1 MQKTNFSRIVLQLNN
16 IFFGFLS
23 DTWRIKS
30 IGLISVLT
38 GYFLFANFL
47 TKFISEGKNELIMVP
62 IIIVFIEIIVRIK
75 PAASSKFFYLWTV
88 VDKLRIG
95 AIYAVILEAF
105 KLGSQTTLLLL
116 QLDKQILELSQLK
129 LIYLKI

>member
-1 MQKTNFSRIVLQLNN
+1 MQKTNFSRITLQLNTL
-16 IFFGFLS
+16 FFGFLS
-23 DTWRIKS
+23 DTWRSKS
-30 IGLISVLT
+30 ISLIAVLT

-75 PAASSKFFYLWTV
+75 PSSNSKFYYLWSV

-105 KLGSQTTLLLL
+105 KLGS
-116 QLDKQILELSQLK
+116 
-129 LIYLKI
+129 

>member
-1 MQKTNFSRIVLQLNN
+1 MQKTNFSRITYQLNN
-16 IFFGFLS
+16 LFFGFLS
-23 DTWRIKS
+23 NTWKTKS
-30 IGLISVLT
+30 IGIISVLI

-62 IIIVFIEIIVRIK
+62 IIIFVIEIIIRVK
-75 PAASSKFFYLWTV
+75 PATSSKFYYLWTV

-105 KLGSQTTLLLL
+105 KLGS
-116 QLDKQILELSQLK
+116 
-129 LIYLKI
+129 

>member
-1 MQKTNFSRIVLQLNN
+1 MQKTNFSKITHQLNN
-16 IFFGFLS
+16 LLFGFLS

-62 IIIVFIEIIVRIK
+62 IIIVFIEFIIRIK
-75 PAASSKFFYLWTV
+75 PSSSSKFYYIWTV

-95 AIYAVILEAF
+95 AVYAIILEAF
-105 KLGSQTTLLLL
+105 KLGS
-116 QLDKQILELSQLK
+116 
-129 LIYLKI
+129 

>member
-1 MQKTNFSRIVLQLNN
+1 MQKTNFSRIFYQLNN
-16 IFFGFLS
+16 FLFGFLS
-23 DTWRIKS
+23 DTWRSKS
-30 IGLISVLT
+30 ISLISVLT

-62 IIIVFIEIIVRIK
+62 IIIVVIEIIIRIK
-75 PAASSKFFYLWTV
+75 PSSKSKFYDLWCV

-105 KLGSQTTLLLL
+105 KLGS
-116 QLDKQILELSQLK
+116 
-129 LIYLKI
+129 

>member
-1 MQKTNFSRIVLQLNN
+1 MQKTNFSRITYQLNN
-16 IFFGFLS
+16 LFFGYLS
-23 DTWRIKS
+23 NTWKTKS
-30 IGLISVLT
+30 IGLISVLI

-62 IIIVFIEIIVRIK
+62 IIIFVIEIIIRVK
-75 PAASSKFFYLWTV
+75 PATSSKFYYLWTV

-105 KLGSQTTLLLL
+105 KLGS
-116 QLDKQILELSQLK
+116 
-129 LIYLKI
+129 

>member
-1 MQKTNFSRIVLQLNN
+1 MQKTNFSRITYQLNN
-16 IFFGFLS
+16 LFFGFLS
-23 DTWRIKS
+23 NTWKTKS
-30 IGLISVLT
+30 IGLISVLI

-62 IIIVFIEIIVRIK
+62 IITFVIEIIIRVK
-75 PAASSKFFYLWTV
+75 PATSSKFYYLWTV

-105 KLGSQTTLLLL
+105 KLGS
-116 QLDKQILELSQLK
+116 
-129 LIYLKI
+129 

>member
-1 MQKTNFSRIVLQLNN
+1 MQKTNFLRISSQLNN
-16 IFFGFLS
+16 LLFGFLS
-23 DTWRIKS
+23 DSWRSKS

-62 IIIVFIEIIVRIK
+62 IIIVFIEIIIRIK
-75 PAASSKFFYLWTV
+75 PLSSSRFYDLWSV
-88 VDKLRIG
+88 IDKVRIG

-105 KLGSQTTLLLL
+105 KLGS
-116 QLDKQILELSQLK
+116 
-129 LIYLKI
+129 